1 MLHKTSKIELDTLTI
16 KQQKQKR
23 FRVKLCGLLW
33 WGL

>member
-23 FRVKLCGLLW
+23 FGV
-33 WGL
+33 